1 MTLPASSCM
10 VSVEIWPWS
19 ETATYPSVKTA
30 ATTTTPMIMTTTP
43 EHDGDAA
50 HRRRLKPA
58 EVFGRQKQS
67 ESPERL
73 MEPSLRK
80 LCPFPDWDRR
90 WFRSRLENK
99 IMVIILESGLSNW
112 QGLEPQ
118 SACSS
123 SHYTNH
129 TADVHNSCKQNMPL
143 RAKW

>member
-67 ESPERL
+67 ESPERV
-73 MEPSLRK
+73 MEASLRK

-99 IMVIILESGLSNW
+99 IIVFTLESGVSKVYW
-112 QGLEPQ
+112 PGLEPQ

-123 SHYTNH
+123 SRCTTTQQTNPTVVNKISH
-129 TADVHNSCKQNMPL
+129 
-143 RAKW
+143 